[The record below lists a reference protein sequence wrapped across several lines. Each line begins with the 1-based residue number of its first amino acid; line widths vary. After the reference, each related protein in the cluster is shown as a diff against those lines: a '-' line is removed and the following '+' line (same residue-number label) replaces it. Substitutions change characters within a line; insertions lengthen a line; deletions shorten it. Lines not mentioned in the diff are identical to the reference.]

1 MHYKFNFKRNEKKK
15 CIMNH
20 KTNEMSAVALK
31 NFSNTDQFLK
41 AGRREC
47 LLAHY
52 QISIL
57 RWANREA

>member
-1 MHYKFNFKRNEKKK
+1 MKKKKK